1 MLFYQGIESN
11 LELMNIINKTI
22 MKYVKTF
29 ILLLVFMTSINSNA
43 QVEFYI
49 DTLEV
54 SNYKRNIKDNYGTYD
69 EAYYHLM
76 QGPYIVFNC
85 VFKNNTSDTIS
96 LNLYSEDYHAT
107 YKYND
112 TNYKY
117 EMRKSDFRML
127 LKPTPLIPYD
137 TVKITLSNYIFQY
150 NSLNPYPNVLK
161 HDFLPDLQKV
171 LPTLRLM
178 FKGKDLELTSTHINK
193 IVYGKEEIDE

>member
-1 MLFYQGIESN
+1 
-11 LELMNIINKTI
+11 
-22 MKYVKTF
+22 MKYVR
-29 ILLLVFMTSINSNA
+29 ILILPLIFVICINVNA

-54 SNYKRNIKDNYGTYD
+54 SNYKRNIKDDYGPYD
-69 EAYYHLM
+69 EVYHDLM

-85 VFKNNTSDTIS
+85 VFINNTADTIS
-96 LNLYSEDYHAT
+96 LNLYSGDYYAI

-127 LKPTPLIPYD
+127 LKPVPLIPYD

-150 NSLNPYPNVLK
+150 NPLNPYPNILK

-171 LPTLRLM
+171 LPTLKLM

-193 IVYGKEEIDE
+193 IVYGQEIVE